1 MLQFLSVLGNYKKAI
16 AVVSSIIGLA
26 VAAYQLHDHVYT
38 NGYKAAETKM
48 QAEYAAKV
56 EQMQQEYRKDVEDAL
71 KKQATEYQSEIDRM
85 AAEKEIVV
93 KTETVKEY
101 VDKIVRVEVPA
112 ECDPVIDDV
121 IRMLDSATG
130 IIHTASN
137 GSAGGED
144 PD

>member
-1 MLQFLSVLGNYKKAI
+1 MPQFLSTLGNYKKAI
-16 AVVSSIIGLA
+16 AMVSSIIGIA
-26 VAAYQLHDHVYT
+26 VAAYQLHDHVYS
-38 NGYKAAETKM
+38 NGYKAAEAKM
-48 QAEYAAKV
+48 QAEYAAKI
-56 EQMQQEYRKDVEDAL
+56 EDMQVQYRKDVEDAL
-71 KKQATEYQSEIDRM
+71 KRQATEYQSEIDRM

-130 IIHTASN
+130 IIHTASDE
-137 GSAGGED
+137 STSGED